1 MKYSIL
7 TLGLLLGLLT
17 ACSAQTTTEGTPPS
31 AESKKLEVQ
40 ISDSQIA
47 APAISVTKAYVLPPF
62 PGRDVAAGF
71 FTLQNTGGADRL
83 ISATSPDSSS
93 VEIHNHI
100 DDNGVMRMRRIDGVT
115 IETDG
120 VVRFEPGSYHLML
133 FGVDFK
139 DGQSNIDV
147 ALTYE
152 KSGVVNLTLPIRQ
165 HDEDADEDSDEDAG
179 EEQSQGSAAHYGSGD

>member
-152 KSGVVNLTLPIRQ
+152 KLGVVNLTLPIRQ
-165 HDEDADEDSDEDAG
+165 HDEDADEDSDEDSG

>member
-7 TLGLLLGLLT
+7 TLGLLSGLFT
-17 ACSAQTTTEGTPPS
+17 ACSAQTTETTPPS
-31 AESKKLEVQ
+31 ADFQTAEVQ
-40 ISDSQIA
+40 QSDSQIA

-83 ISATSPDSSS
+83 MSASSPDSSS

-133 FGVDFK
+133 FGVNFK

-165 HDEDADEDSDEDAG
+165 HDEDADEGSDEDSD